1 MNRSFNI
8 NFNGVDM
15 PSFLK
20 VKAVNTSLFPEI
32 NHNFKQVAGS
42 KGVKEAG
49 TTFGAKEIEIEFIIV
64 VPKNKNLIQMER
76 ELSYWLMGNN
86 FKTSP
91 LIISDEPDLFY
102 MAKVK
107 DATKVKD
114 SIFTGD
120 GTITF
125 VIPSGIAS
133 SRFEKHGAVAGREID
148 IYYNG
153 TAETFPVIEFTPTQN
168 YTNQTLRIV
177 DIGTGKA
184 VILQGSFNINEKV
197 TIDCNK
203 RLVKVGGKLALS
215 MISLE
220 SDWIKI
226 EGRGLHKITLSLD
239 GKIDC
244 TYKENWF

>member
-32 NHNFKQVAGS
+32 SHNFKEVAGS

-49 TTFGAKEIEIEFIIV
+49 TSFGAKEIKVDFIIV
-64 VPKNKNLIQMER
+64 VPKDKNLMQMER
-76 ELSYWLMGNN
+76 ELSYWLMGNS

-91 LIISDEPDLFY
+91 LIISDEPDLMY

-107 DATKVKD
+107 DAVEVKD
-114 SIFTGD
+114 ALFTGD

-125 VIPSGIAS
+125 VVPSGMAS
-133 SRFEKHGAVAGREID
+133 NRFEKHGAVAGKEIN

-153 TAETFPVIEFTPTQN
+153 TAETYPVIEFTPTQD
-168 YTNQTLRIV
+168 YMNQVLKV
-177 DIGTGKA
+177 VEVKTGNA
-184 VILQGSFNINEKV
+184 VILQGTFKANEKV
-197 TIDCNK
+197 IIDCSK

-226 EGRGLHKITLSLD
+226 EGRGLHKITLNLD

-244 TYKENWF
+244 IYKENWF

>member
-15 PSFLK
+15 PSFLR

-32 NHNFKQVAGS
+32 NHSFKQIAGS
-42 KGVKEAG
+42 KGVKESG
-49 TTFGAKEIEIEFIIV
+49 TTFGAKEIKIDFIIV
-64 VPKNKNLIQMER
+64 VPKGKNLMQLQR

-91 LIISDEPDLFY
+91 LIISDEPDLQY

-107 DATKVKD
+107 DATEVKD
-114 SIFTGD
+114 AIFTGD

-125 VIPSGIAS
+125 VVPSGMAS
-133 SRFEKHGAVAGREID
+133 SRFEKHGAVAGKEVD

-153 TAETFPVIEFTPTQN
+153 TAETYPVIEFTPDHD
-168 YTNQTLRIV
+168 YVNQLLKVIEV
-177 DIGTGKA
+177 ETGKS
-184 VILQGSFNINEKV
+184 IMLQGTFKANEKV
-197 TIDCNK
+197 IIDCNK

-220 SDWIKI
+220 SEWIKI
-226 EGRGLHKITLSLD
+226 ENRGLHKIIFNLD

-244 TYKENWF
+244 IYKENWF